1 MSKMTFEHDIEKDGD
16 TITLTVEVDYSVV
29 CDPAYGADADGNRS
43 VKSWFL
49 DDLRFKIMSGNV
61 DVTQDIQKT
70 PDVYNRIQAEA
81 EDHALDA
88 GMNSDEDY

>member
-1 MSKMTFEHDIEKDGD
+1 MSKMTFERDIEKDGD

-29 CDPAYGADADGNRS
+29 CDPAYGADADGNRG

-49 DDLRFKIMSGNV
+49 DDCRFKIMSDNV
-61 DVTQDIQKT
+61 DVTDEIKKT
-70 PDVYNRIQAEA
+70 PELYKKIQAEA
-81 EDHALDA
+81 EDNALDA